1 MSMLS
6 KQGTIINTNVKTFI
20 KRATILILPAVVL
33 WGCESTPEQ
42 PMSDTGSSVTT
53 TDTAGATSSAMDQDS
68 GSTAKPM
75 TSSTMNSL
83 DDPNS
88 LLSNRVVYFDFD
100 RNDVKD
106 EFRNVINAHAEYL
119 ANNPGAK
126 VTIEGHADERGTR
139 EYNIGLGDRR
149 ANAVRQLMVLQGAS
163 SSQADSISYGEE
175 RPADLGHNESS
186 WSKNRRAEIVYSS
199 R

>member
-42 PMSDTGSSVTT
+42 PMSDTGSAVTT